1 MTMTPEQQKSI
12 IAKESAWI
20 DADQFA
26 PLDLSAF
33 PALQPPPAPEVHD
46 NRWAKDWRDT
56 ALSASAAELRKFVLD
71 PDTETLERVGNE
83 IGHEG
88 LRDEVQQRKGESIA
102 AAFKRANPAYLAT
115 DNNYRLIATTLAF
128 NALPASQQEGELDEI
143 VADLI
148 DARFWSVTNPTST
161 YRALDAEGLLDVPVG
176 TARNL
181 SDKERL
187 HVTRLAQVGR
197 TEDAVSQYLQYAL
210 DGEEPGVEILN
221 DPNYR
226 QCCDDAVFTVFEAYQ
241 SDYAPT
247 PERERYLLRYAAGRP
262 LTLTLLTQAWRACQQ
277 NEQRHERSELLTGC
291 QRPEDTPPPS
301 AKELDALDNAAVDRL
316 YHDSLKEIRAVIS
329 SQSGSAGVISLY
341 CGKLR
346 GQAVHV
352 DEPLSNSPNR
362 RAPIA
367 VLSPFL
373 RPDSRAKCQA
383 GLGIRNHQ
391 STRGNCS
398 RGTDAGV

>member
-88 LRDEVQQRKGESIA
+88 LRDEVRQRKGESIA

-277 NEQRHERSELLTGC
+277 NEQRHERGELLTAY
-291 QRPEDTPPPS
+291 QRPEETAPPS
-301 AKELDALDNAAVDRL
+301 PKEIDALDNAAVDRL
-316 YHDSLKEIRAVIS
+316 YHDSLKEYARS
-329 SQSGSAGVISLY
+329 FRRSQGVL
-341 CGKLR
+341 
-346 GQAVHV
+346 A
-352 DEPLSNSPNR
+352 
-362 RAPIA
+362 
-367 VLSPFL
+367 
-373 RPDSRAKCQA
+373 
-383 GLGIRNHQ
+383 
-391 STRGNCS
+391 
-398 RGTDAGV
+398 